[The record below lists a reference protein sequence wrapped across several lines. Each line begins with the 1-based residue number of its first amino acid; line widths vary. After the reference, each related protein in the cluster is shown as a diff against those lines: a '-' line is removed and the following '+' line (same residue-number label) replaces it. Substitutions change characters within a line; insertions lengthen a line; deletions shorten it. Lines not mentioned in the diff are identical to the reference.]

1 MKRGAGGVVLVAG
14 RQPGGLVRLAISSFS
29 LPKNSEGP
37 AVGAKRRPARPQAA
51 GGLTPAKAENAAGHL
66 FGRRQACSPL
76 SIDAIEKKEKTLD
89 RESRK

>member
-1 MKRGAGGVVLVAG
+1 MSRSKA
-14 RQPGGLVRLAISSFS
+14 
-29 LPKNSEGP
+29 ED
-37 AVGAKRRPARPQAA
+37 A

-89 RESRK
+89 SPGTS